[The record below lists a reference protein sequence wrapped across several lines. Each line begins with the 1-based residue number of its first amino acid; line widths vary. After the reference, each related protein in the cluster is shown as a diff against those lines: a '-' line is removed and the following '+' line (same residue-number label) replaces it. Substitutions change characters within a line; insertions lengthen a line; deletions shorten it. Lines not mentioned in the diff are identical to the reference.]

1 VVDRRVK
8 PQRRVARWEG
18 GGGSRLGLAAAS
30 GERVPGAPIR
40 EGAPEPG
47 TAVEAFGIRPRI
59 RRSVRVGRICEKPV
73 NACRLPKS
81 LAEALPWKRDPT
93 NLAAAGPEGSQE
105 SFGGRVPHSL
115 NRPMRRGRYG
125 FPGPMAGG
133 SPGGSRAPSSLG
145 CSGESPRAPAR
156 ARGLA
161 VRRWLVAPGAAAAR
175 EHCDHDDDRRDDG

>member
-1 VVDRRVK
+1 MALSYGRTAIRSGTPFLSSTQADVSAVVGVVDRRVK

-93 NLAAAGPEGSQE
+93 NLAAAGPEGIPRVLRGSGTAL
-105 SFGGRVPHSL
+105 SKSTDAARALRLSRPDGGWL
-115 NRPMRRGRYG
+115 ARR
-125 FPGPMAGG
+125 
-133 SPGGSRAPSSLG
+133 L
-145 CSGESPRAPAR
+145 PRAVVAR
-156 ARGLA
+156 LLGRK
-161 VRRWLVAPGAAAAR
+161 P
-175 EHCDHDDDRRDDG
+175 